1 MNHCVLMA
9 EIVKAPQLR
18 YTSDSQTPIAEF
30 IIQFPGLRSD
40 DAPSQIKA
48 VGWGNL
54 AQEIQE
60 GYKEGD
66 RVVLEGRL
74 KMDSFDRPE
83 GFKEKRVELTVR
95 RIYGLS
101 ALQSLT
107 LDTAAAAPTASIS
120 THSAPAAAPAATPAP
135 KADSSPAEATDYDE
149 IPF

>member
-40 DAPSQIKA
+40 DPPSQLKA
-48 VGWGNL
+48 IGWGNL

-74 KMDSFDRPE
+74 KMDSVDRPE
-83 GFKEKRVELTVR
+83 GFKEKRAELTVR

-120 THSAPAAAPAATPAP
+120 TQAAPAAAQTPVPAT
-135 KADSSPAEATDYDE
+135 SSPAEATDYDE

>member
-18 YTSDSQTPIAEF
+18 YTSDSQTPITEF
-30 IIQFPGLRSD
+30 IVQFPGLRSD

-60 GYKEGD
+60 GYKAGD

-74 KMDSFDRPE
+74 KMDTFDRPE
-83 GFKEKRVELTVR
+83 GFKEKRAELTVR

-101 ALQSLT
+101 ALQSLP
-107 LDTAAAAPTASIS
+107 LDSAAAIPLTPTE
-120 THSAPAAAPAATPAP
+120 TDTAPAASASTA
-135 KADSSPAEATDYDE
+135 SRGGAEATDYDE